1 MMSVKDRLRDIQIFH
16 ANYTIQNTGYN
27 RTSLEQW
34 LAEELGHIWII
45 TMRGITNKVNEL
57 T

>member
-1 MMSVKDRLRDIQIFH
+1 MSVKDRLRDIQIFH

>member
-1 MMSVKDRLRDIQIFH
+1 MSVKDRLRDIQIFH

-34 LAEELGHIWII
+34 LAEKLGHIWMI
-45 TMRGITNKVNEL
+45 TMRSVVNNFNKL

>member
-34 LAEELGHIWII
+34 LTEELGHIWVII
-45 TMRGITNKVNEL
+45 MRSVVNNFNKL